1 LKNTPLFLKIC
12 LTPSPP
18 LPPRGESEAGVRI
31 WGMKKK
37 DTLLSL
43 LSGILLILSFPNFD
57 LEYLAWFAL
66 VPLFYSIEG
75 KGLFHAFTLG
85 FLTGFVSFLGILYW
99 IIVAIH
105 TYGNVPLILSGLIL
119 LLLVMYLSLFIG
131 VFTFLTRFI
140 QIGSGLRTILL
151 TPILWVSLE
160 YLRSFLLTGFP
171 WANLGY
177 SQYLNLPFIQ
187 MADITGAYGASLVII
202 LFNATLYWVLQQ
214 WPKKTFP
221 FKEVTIIALI
231 LLGFLIYGYGKMR
244 AVDRQMLQS
253 PPLKIGLVQG
263 NIDQSIK
270 WDESFQKETLKIYE
284 RLSFKVAEEKPDLI
298 IWPETA
304 TPFFFQ
310 EASEYQP
317 LVLDIPERAKA
328 FLLFGSPSYKIEKGK
343 VNHYNSAYLASP
355 AKELVGRYDK
365 IHLVPFGEYIP
376 LSNLL
381 FFIGSLGEG
390 IGNFKPGKEIFNFS
404 IPQGQFGVLI
414 CFEIIFPDLCRRFVK
429 RGAGFLVTIT
439 NDAWFGRT
447 SAPYQHLSIATF
459 RAIENR
465 VFIARAANTGI
476 SGFIDPKGKIVGQGG
491 IFTEEAMNRTIRL
504 SKEKTFY
511 TLYGDVFAWICSGL
525 SLLLLG
531 DAFIQKRSKK

>member
-1 LKNTPLFLKIC
+1 
-12 LTPSPP
+12 
-18 LPPRGESEAGVRI
+18 
-31 WGMKKK
+31 MKKK
-37 DTLLSL
+37 DILLSF

-57 LEYLAWFAL
+57 LEFLAWFAL
-66 VPLFYSIEG
+66 VPLLLSIDG
-75 KGLFHAFTLG
+75 KGLYHSLKLG
-85 FLTGFVSFLGILYW
+85 FLTGLISFLGILYW
-99 IIVAIH
+99 IIVAVH
-105 TYGNVPLILSGLIL
+105 AYGNVPLILSVLIL
-119 LLLVMYLSLFIG
+119 LLLVVYLSLFIAA
-131 VFTFLTRFI
+131 FTFLTRLI
-140 QIGSGLRTILL
+140 QVRSGIQTILV
-151 TPILWVSLE
+151 TPILWVVLE

-171 WANLGY
+171 WANLGH

-187 MADITGAYGASLVII
+187 MAEITGVYGLSFLILLV
-202 LFNATLYWVLQQ
+202 NATLFAVLRQ
-214 WPKKTFP
+214 WPKKVFP
-221 FKEVTIIALI
+221 FREVGITALI
-231 LLGFLIYGYGKMR
+231 LLGFLIYGYVKIKS
-244 AVDRQMLQS
+244 VDRQLSQNPS
-253 PPLKIGLVQG
+253 LKIGLVQG

-284 RLSFKVAEEKPDLI
+284 RLSSKVSEGKPDLI

-317 LVLDIPERAKA
+317 LILDIPERTKA
-328 FLLFGSPSYKIEKGK
+328 FVLFGSPSYKIEKGK

-355 AKELVGRYDK
+355 AKELVGMYDK
-365 IHLVPFGEYIP
+365 IHLVPFGEYVP

-404 IPQGQFGVLI
+404 LPQGKFGVLI

-429 RGAGFLVTIT
+429 DGADFLVTIT

-447 SAPYQHLSIATF
+447 SAPYQHFSMATF

-476 SGFIDPKGKIVGQGG
+476 SGFIDPSGRIVKQGG
-491 IFTEEAMNRTIRL
+491 IFTEEAMNGMIRL
-504 SKEKTFY
+504 SSEKTFY
-511 TLYGDVFAWICSGL
+511 TLYGDVFAWICSGFAIL
-525 SLLLLG
+525 FLADALL
-531 DAFIQKRSKK
+531 QKPKKHS